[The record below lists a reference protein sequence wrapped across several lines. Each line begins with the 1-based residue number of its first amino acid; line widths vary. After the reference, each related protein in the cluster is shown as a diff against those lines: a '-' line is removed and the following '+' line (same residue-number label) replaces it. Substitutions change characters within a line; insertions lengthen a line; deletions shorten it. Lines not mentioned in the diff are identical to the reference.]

1 MCLIMLRMVLKA
13 FLFVF
18 PAVMR
23 GFHTASG
30 LEHRASTDFTTTQEK
45 KKHHVQR
52 LKYHRYATTIPPTS
66 HPTFTLTQLFLK
78 HSKKKGYHVL
88 PQLRDSKEK
97 IFAGPLK
104 VARDL
109 IHLLVVPDRRKAE
122 RKEREIQMN
131 KHA

>member
-1 MCLIMLRMVLKA
+1 
-13 FLFVF
+13 
-18 PAVMR
+18 
-23 GFHTASG
+23 
-30 LEHRASTDFTTTQEK
+30 
-45 KKHHVQR
+45 
-52 LKYHRYATTIPPTS
+52 
-66 HPTFTLTQLFLK
+66 
-78 HSKKKGYHVL
+78 L

-131 KHA
+131 KHAQSPEKDSLMEIKESQ